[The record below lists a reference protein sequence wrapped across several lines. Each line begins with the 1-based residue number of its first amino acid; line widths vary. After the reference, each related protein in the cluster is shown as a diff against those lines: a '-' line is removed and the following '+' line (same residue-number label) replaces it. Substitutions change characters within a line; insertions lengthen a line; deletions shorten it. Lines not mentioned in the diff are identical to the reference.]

1 MQANEK
7 DWRSRASGALRSFQ
21 EASASLS
28 RFQTAV
34 IAALV
39 LLLVLGSVIA
49 YYRSRPRT
57 IRVIDNK
64 STQKGAARLQ
74 ELTVHVAGAVNS
86 PGLYTIAEGSRVAD
100 ALAKAGGAAPDAM
113 LDNLN
118 LAAKLK
124 DGEKVLV
131 TRRVGDAPGESAA
144 PQEGSSSSAVNI
156 NSAGADELD
165 KLPGVGPSLAKSIVE
180 YRNKNGQFSS
190 VEELDNVAGIGP
202 SKLESLKDLVTI

>member
-1 MQANEK
+1 MQANKK
-7 DWRSRASGALRSFQ
+7 DWRSRASGTLESFQ
-21 EASASLS
+21 EAAASLS
-28 RFQTAV
+28 RFQTTV
-34 IAALV
+34 IAGLV
-39 LLLVLGSVIA
+39 LMLALGSVIA
-49 YYRSRPRT
+49 YSRSRPRT
-57 IRVIDNK
+57 IRVLDSR
-64 STQKGAARLQ
+64 STEEGASRPQ

-100 ALAKAGGAAPDAM
+100 VLSKAGGAAPDAI

-131 TRRVGDAPGESAA
+131 PRQAGTASGEDAA
-144 PQEGSSSSAVNI
+144 PQGDSSSSAVNI
-156 NSAGADELD
+156 NTASVDELD
-165 KLPGVGPSLAKSIVE
+165 KLPGVGPSLAKRIVE

-190 VEELDNVAGIGP
+190 VEELDNVSGIGP